1 MLAAVA
7 VLILVATPL
16 QSAVET
22 PKLKTAAVLKRTY
35 EFKQAKKEMEY
46 CLYVPKAYDKSKAW
60 PLMVALHGLH
70 SSPWQILHY
79 PGLTKQAE
87 KYGFIVVAP
96 MGYND
101 RGWYGSLGWKM
112 KRGSPENL
120 GELSEKDV
128 MNVLAITRRE
138 LNIDNRR
145 IYLMGHSMGG
155 GGAWHLGIKY
165 PALWAGLAPIAP
177 AIRSSP
183 DALTKIKDMP
193 VIVVQG
199 AADPLV
205 PVALARRWVARMK
218 QLKMDYSYIE
228 VAGGDHVRVAFDDNQ
243 AKIFEFLSTRKR
255 KVPAGPVAPGAVSK
269 PSASGAQ
276 VKPAAKANRY
286 GGDLKHYEARTF
298 TDKAG
303 KSIKYHLMKPV
314 DFDAK
319 KSYPVLLFLHGMGGC
334 GSDNKKNLTDAGVP
348 KIFADDALR
357 RKYPAIVL
365 VPQCPRGSF
374 WAGSIRGQK
383 RPTMDALVIGMLE
396 AVGKEFEV
404 DKRRLYITGLSL
416 GGFGTFG
423 TVSARPDLFA
433 AAAPICGGWR
443 KGKDIEGMASVPFWI
458 FHGGA
463 DNTVPTRLSQEM
475 AGALKAA
482 GAAVKYTEYPGVG
495 HNSWTRAYNTPEL
508 WQWMFAQKKKPAA
521 KTPEASK

>member
-1 MLAAVA
+1 MVGAA
-7 VLILVATPL
+7 VLIFVAGPL

-22 PKLKTAAVLKRTY
+22 PKLQSGTVLRRTY
-35 EFKQAKKEMEY
+35 EFKQAKKDMEY
-46 CLYVPKAYDKSKAW
+46 CLYVPKAYDKSRAW

-70 SSPWQILHY
+70 SSPWQIMHY

-101 RGWYGSLGWKM
+101 RGWYGSMGWKM

-120 GELSEKDV
+120 GELSEIDV

-155 GGAWHLGIKY
+155 GGTWHLGIKY
-165 PALWAGLAPIAP
+165 PSIWAGLAPIAP
-177 AIRSSP
+177 AIYRSP
-183 DALTKIKDMP
+183 EALTKIKDMP

-199 AADPLV
+199 DADPLV
-205 PVALARRWVARMK
+205 PVAMARKWVARMK
-218 QLKMDYSYIE
+218 QLKMDHRYIE
-228 VAGGDHVRVAFDDNQ
+228 IAGGDHVRVAFDDNM
-243 AKIFEFLSTRKR
+243 ASIFEFLSTRKR
-255 KVPAGPVAPGAVSK
+255 KVPAKSVAAGVVSK
-269 PSASGAQ
+269 PSAGGDKV
-276 VKPAAKANRY
+276 VKPAAAKVRY
-286 GGDLKHYEARTF
+286 AGDLKHYEARTF

-334 GSDNKKNLTDAGVP
+334 GSNNKKNLADAGVP

-357 RKYPAIVL
+357 RKHPAFVL
-365 VPQCPRGSF
+365 VPQCPRGSY
-374 WAGSIRGQK
+374 WAGSIRGRK
-383 RPTMDALVIGMLE
+383 RPTMDALVVGMLE
-396 AVGKEFEV
+396 AVGKEFNV
-404 DKRRLYITGLSL
+404 DKQRIYITGLSL

-423 TVSARPDLFA
+423 TVSARSDLFA
-433 AAAPICGGWR
+433 AAAPVCGGWPGAR
-443 KGKDIEGMASVPFWI
+443 GVKGMASVPFWI

-463 DNTVPTRLSQEM
+463 DNVVPTKLSQEM
-475 AGALKAA
+475 TDALKTV
-482 GAAVKYTEYPGVG
+482 GGTVKYTEYPGVG
-495 HNSWTRAYNTPEL
+495 HDSWTRAYNTPEL
-508 WQWMFAQKKKPAA
+508 WEWMFAQKKK
-521 KTPEASK
+521 